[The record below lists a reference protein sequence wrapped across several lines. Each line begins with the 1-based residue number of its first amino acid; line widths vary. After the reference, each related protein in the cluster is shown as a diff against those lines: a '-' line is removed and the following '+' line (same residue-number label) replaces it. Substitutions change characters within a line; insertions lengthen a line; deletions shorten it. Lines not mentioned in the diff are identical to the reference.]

1 MYLWRQVLGALAE
14 EAIRHKVFNVTAL
27 QAGKGGA
34 QEPAAAHNTQ
44 TVFSSQTVTNSCI
57 TCMQPLWPQ
66 CMGRGIVLKKAV
78 KRFQDTGKQA
88 GMRTR

>member
-14 EAIRHKVFNVTAL
+14 KAIRHKFFNITAL

-34 QEPAAAHNTQ
+34 QEPTAAHDTQ
-44 TVFSSQTVTNSCI
+44 TVFSLQTVTNSCI
-57 TCMQPLWPQ
+57 PCMQLWRQ

-78 KRFQDTGKQA
+78 KRFQDTGKLA
-88 GMRTR
+88 GLRTR